1 MSASSANSITQAEN
15 DSGYLLLQ
23 RHKIS
28 DPTQADFSMVSQS
41 DILSAASSVTGTFT
55 ALLAGIAAIS
65 LLVGGIG
72 IMNIMLVTV
81 IERTREIGLRKAL
94 GAKDNL
100 VVAQFL
106 IESIILTIG
115 GGLTGMVLGIALSF
129 VISLF
134 INLPFTI
141 SIYAIVLAIGVSG
154 AIGILFG
161 WYPAKKA
168 ADLSPIEALRY
179 E

>member
-1 MSASSANSITQAEN
+1 
-15 DSGYLLLQ
+15 
-23 RHKIS
+23 
-28 DPTQADFSMVSQS
+28 MVSQS

-81 IERTREIGLRKAL
+81 IERTREIGLRKAF
-94 GAKDNL
+94 GSKRQT

-115 GGLTGMVLGIALSF
+115 GGLIGMV
-129 VISLF
+129 
-134 INLPFTI
+134 
-141 SIYAIVLAIGVSG
+141 SG
-154 AIGILFG
+154 NCACHM
-161 WYPAKKA
+161 
-168 ADLSPIEALRY
+168 
-179 E
+179 